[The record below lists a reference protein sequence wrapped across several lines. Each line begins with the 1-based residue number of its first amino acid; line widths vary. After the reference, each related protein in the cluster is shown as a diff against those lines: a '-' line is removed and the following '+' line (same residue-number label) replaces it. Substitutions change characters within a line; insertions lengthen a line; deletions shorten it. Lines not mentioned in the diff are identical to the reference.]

1 MQYKRLSYS
10 VIWSDEDQEYVGLC
24 AEFPSLSCLAATRDE
39 ALSGIKR
46 VVGDVLAD
54 MQTNEESVPI
64 NNGAKVEIR
73 KEDGATV
80 LERFRKAIKRER
92 QNGFYSA
99 DTEKTFCR
107 EE

>member
-1 MQYKRLSYS
+1 MNRICLTDWKEFDNMT
-10 VIWSDEDQEYVGLC
+10 DEDII
-24 AEFPSLSCLAATRDE
+24 ANSATDPDGCPF
-39 ALSGIKR
+39 SDGTKIK
-46 VVGDVLAD
+46 
-54 MQTNEESVPI
+54 M
-64 NNGAKVEIR
+64 R